1 MAKASWGM
9 VIDVDKCTGCQ
20 ACVVACQSE
29 NNIPINEEAHF
40 NQRRAIEWIRVER
53 YWEGEF
59 PDVKARFIPI
69 LCQHCDDA
77 PCEPVCPV
85 FATYHN
91 EEGLNVQVYNRC
103 VGTRFCS
110 NNCPYHVRFFNF
122 WEPAWPESL
131 KNQLNPDVTVRSR
144 GIMEKCTFCVQRIRR
159 TTREAERDGAYLTD
173 NDRALNP
180 ACVNACPTEALVFGD
195 LNQPESRVA
204 KIQDR
209 ELRENGR
216 GYHMLESLGTN
227 PSVVYL
233 KKVDKHE
240 LFVGVGTLVAMN
252 TLSAGWKYYLLDSP
266 IHLYSVVSIQ
276 GIAGMGGGFISP
288 FLSVGAEKS
297 ITDKLYINL
306 GLNTVIR
313 VYRNRP
319 IELVPF
325 PNVNLNWR
333 Y

>member
-1 MAKASWGM
+1 MANESWGM

-29 NNIPINEEAHF
+29 NNIPINEEEHF

-69 LCQHCDDA
+69 LCQQCEDA

-91 EEGLNVQVYNRC
+91 EEGLNVQIYNRC
-103 VGTRFCS
+103 IGTRFCS

-122 WEPAWPESL
+122 WEPSWPDSL

-159 TTREAERDGAYLTD
+159 TTREARRDGVEVAD
-173 NDRALNP
+173 GDRALNP
-180 ACVNACPTEALVFGD
+180 ACANACPTEALVFGNYHD
-195 LNQPESRVA
+195 ANSKVS
-204 KIQDR
+204 KMR
-209 ELRENGR
+209 EKEMQEEGR
-216 GYHMLESLGTN
+216 GYHMLEELGTN

-233 KKVDKHE
+233 KKVE
-240 LFVGVGTLVAMN
+240 
-252 TLSAGWKYYLLDSP
+252 
-266 IHLYSVVSIQ
+266 
-276 GIAGMGGGFISP
+276 
-288 FLSVGAEKS
+288 
-297 ITDKLYINL
+297 TDFKEIVH
-306 GLNTVIR
+306 G
-313 VYRNRP
+313 
-319 IELVPF
+319 
-325 PNVNLNWR
+325 
-333 Y
+333 